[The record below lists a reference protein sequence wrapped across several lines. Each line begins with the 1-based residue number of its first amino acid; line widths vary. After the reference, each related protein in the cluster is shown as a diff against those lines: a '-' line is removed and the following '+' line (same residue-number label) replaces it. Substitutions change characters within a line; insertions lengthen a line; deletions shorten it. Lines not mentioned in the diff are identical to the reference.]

1 MCTRDNAVQTH
12 QVTRPTLLE
21 REQVSARQLS
31 LREEYCEPPS
41 GQDPS
46 LDSRPSVLSTCPEV
60 DIADVSEGWPDSRAV
75 ANRLH
80 PDSDLCDT
88 ASTITSRHTVGIK
101 VTSVVRSC
109 ALRSTNRGRFVINVM
124 AP

>member
-1 MCTRDNAVQTH
+1 MN
-12 QVTRPTLLE
+12 P
-21 REQVSARQLS
+21 
-31 LREEYCEPPS
+31 LRATE
-41 GQDPS
+41 DPS

-88 ASTITSRHTVGIK
+88 ASTITSRHTVGKLPKKLCLAINESGPLCDQCDG
-101 VTSVVRSC
+101 TLAPVRC
-109 ALRSTNRGRFVINVM
+109 WVRLQIQTVQHVLEVQRQ
-124 AP
+124 